1 MKKKKSYTLDQ
12 INLVLLKAGIGPKII
27 AQALI
32 ALNAARGLGIVE
44 KEMNMRSFQA
54 ILLEGM
60 DKFPLTA
67 GEREEANKRFGKTQC
82 SIAKNKRGEFFAYTH
97 RARSKFYPSI
107 AELPKDKVKFISS
120 TS

>member
-1 MKKKKSYTLDQ
+1 MKNKKTSFTLDQ
-12 INLVLLKAGIGPKII
+12 INLALLKAGIGPKII
-27 AQALI
+27 AQAMN
-32 ALNAARGLGIVE
+32 ALNLARGLGIVE
-44 KEMNMRSFQA
+44 KDKMRSFQA

-67 GEREEANKRFGKTQC
+67 AEREEAKKRFGTIQC
-82 SIAKNKRGEFFAYTH
+82 SIAKNKRGEVFAYTH
-97 RARSKFYPSI
+97 RARTKFYPSI